1 MEKHKQRKD
10 TEKNAKPVAA
20 NIGAASQRAKK
31 TAGRTVS
38 INLENLKI
46 SPRFVLFVLSL
57 LYLYAELVFN
67 LLMLDAAGTS
77 MTTPKE
83 IDDIQFFGRMTSA
96 FGFTLLVLGMFAKN
110 GFVLKTPTD
119 WRVAWATVLL
129 CSFPLFL
136 TYGDI
141 IFGTLTGR
149 GVHDAAVSQEM
160 HWSFVTLGGCV
171 IFLATRGSNPVF
183 TIFGIV
189 MMAFPAMFSGQK
201 LLVERYIVSPTS
213 WEERLVARHMLMAR
227 SSAEECLIK
236 IGTLDLCHVA
246 IKNDDLRSL
255 NAVFAAYM
263 AFAYKEVLA
272 ELEAQKETVLW
283 NMVMKN
289 TWFGVDEAYTRYLY
303 KIKDANKAVQLQY
316 DNIMGQYAT
325 RKSRFMQTLYKQ
337 YSEASSRY
345 YRALDHRKA
354 QEIAGEAWDK
364 IEQKKNAGWDQY
376 RRAAVN
382 YNTSL
387 DGIARDIKVKLTRI
401 YNLSRCFEAHCEREK
416 RQAYNLLYLEYDAY
430 AKELEKACGGNLME
444 YPCAL
449 TEKEIAAYLHRKKDP
464 EFIAS
469 SGLPPDLGTR
479 EAFLAHE
486 KIKEEVDAAVR
497 EAFAA
502 EMEKQNISLRDE
514 KIPAFLSQQ
523 DIENYIMRKIQERAD
538 QKWAA
543 LVAGSLGFYVPPGLS
558 WEEFFAVLDDKPEMI
573 KLRRQAESIPPP
585 PEVEALNRAQFVQK
599 YIIPEYRAEAIKYF
613 DEIKKEG
620 PDYANGKLL
629 ASQGKDY
636 VRAMFIPSIA
646 LGLSLLIAIVTV
658 GKNLIFLLSYLF
670 KFSYFF
676 FGGAAERFKKAETYY
691 YTAAWGLFAVLFSML
706 VLLSHNVYT
715 ENQTYKLY
723 YQRVAE
729 KSKPIA
735 ISLDMIVRMQP
746 VIYRQGQKVV
756 DYLGGLRR

>member
-1 MEKHKQRKD
+1 MEKHKKS
-10 TEKNAKPVAA
+10 KAKSPVAKA
-20 NIGAASQRAKK
+20 GLASQRAIK
-31 TAGRTVS
+31 TGEKVFR

-46 SPRFVLFVLSL
+46 SPRFALFVLSL

-77 MTTPKE
+77 MTTPRE

-96 FGFTLLVLGMFAKN
+96 FGFTLLVLGLFAKN

-119 WRVAWATVLL
+119 WRVAWATVFL

-141 IFGTLTGR
+141 IFGTITGR
-149 GVHDAAVSQEM
+149 GIHDASVNQEM
-160 HWSFVTLGGCV
+160 HWSFVTMGGCV
-171 IFLATRGSNPVF
+171 IFLATRGSNAVF

-201 LLVERYIVSPTS
+201 LLVERYVVSPTS
-213 WEERLVARHMLMAR
+213 WEQRLVARHMLMAR
-227 SSAEECLIK
+227 SSAEECMIK
-236 IGTLDLCHVA
+236 LGTLDLCHVA

-255 NAVFAAYM
+255 NAVFATYM

-303 KIKDANKAVQLQY
+303 KIEDANKAVQMQY
-316 DNIMGQYAT
+316 ENVMGQYAK
-325 RKSRFMQTLYKQ
+325 RKSRFMQTLYSQ
-337 YSEASSRY
+337 YTEASSRY

-354 QEIAGEAWDK
+354 QEIAADAWER
-364 IEQKKNAGWDQY
+364 IEKKKNEGWDQY

-387 DGIARDIKVKLTRI
+387 DGIARDIKAKLMRV
-401 YNLSRCFEAHCEREK
+401 YNLSRCFEAHCERET
-416 RQAYNLLYLEYDAY
+416 RQAYNLLYVEYGAY
-430 AKELEKACGGNLME
+430 AKELEKACGGDLME
-444 YPCAL
+444 HPCAL
-449 TEKEIAAYLHRKKDP
+449 TEKEIADYLHRKKDP

-469 SGLPPDLGTR
+469 SGLPPDLDTR
-479 EAFLAHE
+479 AAFLAHE
-486 KIKEEVDAAVR
+486 KIKENTDTAIR

-502 EMEKQNISLRDE
+502 ELEKQNISLRNE
-514 KIPAFLSQQ
+514 KIPVFLSQQ
-523 DIENYIMRKIQERAD
+523 DIENYIMRKMQERAD

-558 WEEFFAVLDDKPEMI
+558 WEEFFAVLDEKPAMI
-573 KLRRQAESIPPP
+573 KLRKQAESIPPP
-585 PEVEALNRAQFVQK
+585 PEVEALNREQFVQK
-599 YIIPEYRAEAIKYF
+599 YIIPEYRSEAIKYF

-620 PDYANGKLL
+620 PEYANGQRL
-629 ASQGKDY
+629 ANQGKDY

-646 LGLSLLIAIVTV
+646 LGLSLFIAILTI
-658 GKNLIFLLSYLF
+658 GKNIIFLLSYLF
-670 KFSYFF
+670 KFSYFAL
-676 FGGAAERFKKAETYY
+676 GGAAEKFRRAETGF
-691 YTAAWGLFAVLFSML
+691 YTLAWGIFALLFSLL
-706 VLLSHNVYT
+706 VVFSHNVYT
-715 ENQTYKLY
+715 ENETYKLY

-729 KSKPIA
+729 RSKPIA
-735 ISLDMIVRMQP
+735 VGLDTIVRMQP
-746 VIYRQGQKVV
+746 IIYGQGQKVV